1 MNLLVRQNT
10 TQKVTGKRHAAG
22 GKQKEKLEL
31 LYIRSCLR
39 DELGI
44 KIGVKTGE
52 IDMATGK
59 KGIVNLISKQGKKIS
74 VF

>member
-1 MNLLVRQNT
+1 MLVRQNT
-10 TQKVTGKRHAAG
+10 TQKVTGKRHAPG
-22 GKQKEKLEL
+22 GKNKEKLEL

-59 KGIVNLISKQGKKIS
+59 KGIVTLISKHGGKTS
-74 VF
+74 FS

>member
-1 MNLLVRQNT
+1 MLVRQNT
-10 TQKVTGKRHAAG
+10 TQKVTGKRHAPG
-22 GKQKEKLEL
+22 GKNKEKIEL

-52 IDMATGK
+52 IDMATGN
-59 KGIVNLISKQGKKIS
+59 KGIVTLISKHGGNTS
-74 VF
+74 FF